1 MVIFM
6 VYLLYGNKEF
16 QINEEIKK
24 ISQNIDEMNISKYDL
39 NNDPLS
45 LALED
50 AETFSLFSNQKLVI
64 IDNANMFT
72 GSTAKDSELIEKY
85 LNNINKNTILILI
98 VHNDKLDTRKKITKL
113 IKKVGKVLEFNDELD
128 VTSLVRK
135 LLKDYNIDYKT
146 IKLFID
152 RVGNNPLIIKNE
164 INKIKIYKDQ
174 NKTITDEDILNLTTK
189 LIEIDIFKLIDYIVK
204 KDKDKALELYYEML
218 KMNEEPIKIIVIL
231 ANQFRIMYQSKE
243 LLKKGYSEK
252 DIASILKIH
261 PYRVKLAI
269 QNSRNYTSE
278 TLLKY
283 LNNLANIDIGIKTG
297 TLNKNLALELF
308 ILK

>member
-1 MVIFM
+1 M

-174 NKTITDEDILNLTTK
+174 DKTITDEDILNLTTK

-204 KDKDKALELYYEML
+204 KDKEKALELYYEML

-297 TLNKNLALELF
+297 TLNKDLALELF

>member
-1 MVIFM
+1 M
-6 VYLLYGNKEF
+6 VYLLYGTKNF
-16 QINEEIKK
+16 QIEEEIKK
-24 ISQNIDEMNISKYDL
+24 ISKNIDEMNISKYDL
-39 NNDPLS
+39 NNDLLS

-50 AETFSLFSNQKLVI
+50 AKTISLFGDKKIVI
-64 IDNANMFT
+64 VDNANMFT
-72 GSTAKDSELIEKY
+72 GTTSKDSEEIENY
-85 LNNINKNTILILI
+85 LNQINENTILIFI
-98 VHNDKLDTRKKITKL
+98 VHNDKLDSRKKITKL
-113 IKKVGKVLEFNDELD
+113 IKEKGKIKEFNDELD
-128 VTSLVRK
+128 SVSLVRK
-135 LLKDYNIDYKT
+135 LFKNYNIEYNT
-146 IKLFID
+146 IRLLID
-152 RVGNNPLIIKNE
+152 RVGNNPLILQNE
-164 INKIKIYKDQ
+164 INKIKIYKD
-174 NKTITDEDILNLTTK
+174 NDKNITNEDILNLTTK

-204 KDKDKALELYYEML
+204 NDKEKALELYYEML
-218 KMNEEPIKIIVIL
+218 KMNEEPIKIVVIL

-283 LNNLANIDIGIKTG
+283 LNDLANIDIGIKTG
-297 TLNKNLALELF
+297 TLNKDLALELF

>member
-1 MVIFM
+1 M
-6 VYLLYGNKEF
+6 VYLLYGTKNF
-16 QINEEIKK
+16 QIEEEIKK
-24 ISQNIDEMNISKYDL
+24 ISKNIDEMNISKYDL
-39 NNDPLS
+39 NNDLLS

-50 AETFSLFSNQKLVI
+50 AKTISLFGDKKIVI
-64 IDNANMFT
+64 VDNANMFT
-72 GSTAKDSELIEKY
+72 GTTSKDSEEIENY
-85 LNNINKNTILILI
+85 LNQINENTILIFI
-98 VHNDKLDTRKKITKL
+98 VHNDKLDSRKKITKL
-113 IKKVGKVLEFNDELD
+113 IKEKGKIKEFNDELD
-128 VTSLVRK
+128 SMSLVRK
-135 LLKDYNIDYKT
+135 LFKNYNIEYNT
-146 IKLFID
+146 IRLLID
-152 RVGNNPLIIKNE
+152 RVGNNPLILQNE
-164 INKIKIYKDQ
+164 INKIKIYKD
-174 NKTITDEDILNLTTK
+174 NDKNITNEDILNLTTK

-204 KDKDKALELYYEML
+204 KDKEKALELYYEML
-218 KMNEEPIKIIVIL
+218 KMNEEPIKIVVIL

-283 LNNLANIDIGIKTG
+283 LNDLANIDIGIKTG
-297 TLNKNLALELF
+297 TLNKDLALELF

>member
-1 MVIFM
+1 M
-6 VYLLYGNKEF
+6 VYLLYGTKNF
-16 QINEEIKK
+16 QIEEEIKK
-24 ISQNIDEMNISKYDL
+24 ISKNIDEMNISKYDL
-39 NNDPLS
+39 NNDLLS

-50 AETFSLFSNQKLVI
+50 AKTISLFGDKKIVI
-64 IDNANMFT
+64 VDNANMFT
-72 GSTAKDSELIEKY
+72 GTTSKDSEEIENY
-85 LNNINKNTILILI
+85 LNQINENTILIFI
-98 VHNDKLDTRKKITKL
+98 VHNDKLDSRKKITKL
-113 IKKVGKVLEFNDELD
+113 IKEKGKIKEFNDELD
-128 VTSLVRK
+128 SVSLVRK
-135 LLKDYNIDYKT
+135 LFKNYNIEYNT
-146 IKLFID
+146 IKLLID
-152 RVGNNPLIIKNE
+152 RVGNNPLILQNE
-164 INKIKIYKDQ
+164 INKIKIYKD
-174 NKTITDEDILNLTTK
+174 NDKNITNEDILNLTTK

-204 KDKDKALELYYEML
+204 NDKEKALELYYGML
-218 KMNEEPIKIIVIL
+218 KMNEEPIKIVVIL

-283 LNNLANIDIGIKTG
+283 LNDLANIDIGIKTG
-297 TLNKNLALELF
+297 TLNKDLALELF

>member
-1 MVIFM
+1 M
-6 VYLLYGNKEF
+6 VYLLYGTKDF
-16 QINEEIKK
+16 QIEEEIKK
-24 ISQNIDEMNISKYDL
+24 LSKSLDEMNISKYDL
-39 NNDPLS
+39 NNDMLS
-45 LALED
+45 LAIED
-50 AETFSLFSNQKLVI
+50 AKTMSLFGDKKLVI
-64 IDNANMFT
+64 VDNANMFT
-72 GSTAKDSELIEKY
+72 GSTSKDSEIIEKY
-85 LNNINKNTILILI
+85 LNHINENTTLVLI

-113 IKKVGKVLEFNDELD
+113 VNKVGKVMAFNDELD
-128 VTSLVRK
+128 MTSLVRR

-146 IKLFID
+146 IKLFLD
-152 RVGNNPLIIKNE
+152 RVGNNPLIIQSE
-164 INKIKIYKDQ
+164 INKIKIYKGNDK
-174 NKTITDEDILNLTTK
+174 NITDEDILNLTTK
-189 LIEIDIFKLIDYIVK
+189 LIEIDIFKLIDYIIR
-204 KDKDKALELYYEML
+204 KDKEKALELYYEML

-278 TLLKY
+278 VLLKN
-283 LNNLANIDIGIKTG
+283 LNDLADIDIGIKTG
-297 TLNKNLALELF
+297 TLNKDLALELF

>member
-1 MVIFM
+1 M
-6 VYLLYGNKEF
+6 VYLLYGTKDF
-16 QINEEIKK
+16 QIEEEIKK
-24 ISQNIDEMNISKYDL
+24 LSKNIDEMNISKYDL
-39 NNDPLS
+39 NNDMLS
-45 LALED
+45 LAIED
-50 AETFSLFSNQKLVI
+50 AETISLFGDKKLVVVE
-64 IDNANMFT
+64 NANMFT
-72 GSTAKDSELIEKY
+72 GSTSKDSELIENY
-85 LNNINKNTILILI
+85 LNNINENTILVLI
-98 VHNDKLDTRKKITKL
+98 VYNDKLDTRKKITKL
-113 IKKVGKVLEFNDELD
+113 INKVGKVKEFNDELD
-128 VTSLVRK
+128 ATSLVRR

-152 RVGNNPLIIKNE
+152 RVGNNPLIIRSE
-164 INKIKIYKDQ
+164 INKIKIYKGNDK
-174 NKTITDEDILNLTTK
+174 NITDEDIINLTTK
-189 LIEIDIFKLIDYIVK
+189 LIEIDIFKLIDYIVRK
-204 KDKDKALELYYEML
+204 NKEKALELYYEML

-278 TLLKY
+278 TLLKH
-283 LNNLANIDIGIKTG
+283 LNDLADIDVGIKTG
-297 TLNKNLALELF
+297 TLNKDLALELF

>member
-1 MVIFM
+1 M
-6 VYLLYGNKEF
+6 VYLLYGTKDF
-16 QINEEIKK
+16 QIEEEIKK
-24 ISQNIDEMNISKYDL
+24 LSKGLDEMNINKYDL
-39 NNDPLS
+39 NNDMLY
-45 LALED
+45 LAIED
-50 AETFSLFSNQKLVI
+50 AKTMSLFGDKKLVI

-72 GSTAKDSELIEKY
+72 GSTSKDSEIIEEY
-85 LNNINKNTILILI
+85 LNHINENTTLVLI

-113 IKKVGKVLEFNDELD
+113 INKVGKVIAFNDELD
-128 VTSLVRK
+128 MTNLVRR

-146 IKLFID
+146 INLFLD
-152 RVGNNPLIIKNE
+152 RVGNNPLIIQNE
-164 INKIKIYKDQ
+164 INKIKIYKEND
-174 NKTITDEDILNLTTK
+174 KTITDEDILNLTTK
-189 LIEIDIFKLIDYIVK
+189 LIEIDIFKLIDYIVR
-204 KDKDKALELYYEML
+204 KDKEKALELYYEML

-252 DIASILKIH
+252 DIANILKIH

-278 TLLKY
+278 VLLKN
-283 LNNLANIDIGIKTG
+283 LNNLADIDIGIKTG
-297 TLNKNLALELF
+297 ILNKDLALELF